1 MLNLFEDSLSL
12 SRLTQNRNRLWIAKG
27 QTHPNIGGDYTTE
40 LTTAFKCNFSG
51 VSEFETEQ
59 ERRDL
64 LKTNIMYQGRNTISY
79 VIWQTEK
86 L

>member
-51 VSEFETEQ
+51 VTEFKSEQ
-59 ERRDL
+59 ERRNYI
-64 LKTNIMYQGRNTISY
+64 TRMQHYF
-79 VIWQTEK
+79 IWQTEK